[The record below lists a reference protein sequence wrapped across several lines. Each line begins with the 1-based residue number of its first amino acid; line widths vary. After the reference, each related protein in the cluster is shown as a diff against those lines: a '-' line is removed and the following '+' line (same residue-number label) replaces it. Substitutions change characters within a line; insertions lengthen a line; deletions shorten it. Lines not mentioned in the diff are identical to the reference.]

1 MLTENRW
8 NRVLLLWAFLIGRE
22 EKQMRVDFFSDEFF
36 DDVADAPS
44 PFLTRLLTFLLHP
57 QLHPSTLST
66 NTDNNNAF
74 HLGVAF
80 VLAIITCL
88 VAA

>member
-8 NRVLLLWAFLIGRE
+8 KRVLLLWAFLIGRE
-22 EKQMRVDFFSDEFF
+22 EKQMRVDFFFSDEFSMMMRLLPF
-36 DDVADAPS
+36 DN
-44 PFLTRLLTFLLHP
+44 TLTFLLHP
-57 QLHPSTLST
+57 QIHPSTT
-66 NTDNNNAF
+66 ATDTANNDAF

-88 VAA
+88 VTA